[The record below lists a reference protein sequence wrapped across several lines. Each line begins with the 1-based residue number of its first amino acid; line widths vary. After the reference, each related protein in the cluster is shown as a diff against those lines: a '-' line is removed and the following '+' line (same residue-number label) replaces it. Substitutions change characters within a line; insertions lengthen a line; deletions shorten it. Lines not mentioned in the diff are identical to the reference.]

1 MTIKKTAKIIL
12 TCTLAALMLAG
23 SLVTVLPQVVSQSGI
38 TVNAAAKTYKSG
50 GCTFTENSDGTLTLT
65 DAHPYAYGYDDY
77 GTPKEYC
84 YDITIPAKCSGKT
97 VTRIAANAINNEI
110 QSVYIPYT
118 VTLIEDTAF
127 QSDGLKKISVSDSNK
142 YYCSS
147 GCALYN
153 KDKTTLIKFP
163 AGYGSNRLYDDYNK
177 IKVPSGVKTIGRHA
191 FADCQGIEKI
201 TLPDSV
207 LYIEDYAFS
216 WCTNVTEIN
225 IPSDVRYIGKY
236 AFYECGTLRDE
247 DDMPINNVWIPTS
260 VKYIGEY
267 AFGYYSDYET
277 EDEPVKNHQI
287 SGYIIHGNSGSDAED
302 YAKKNGFT
310 FITRTNDIVN
320 RSKIKTGVRSNIN
333 YDTFIVNTGEK
344 VVVNAIAKSGKAPY
358 SYAYYYK
365 RAKSSTWNSYYSGST
380 FGPDTSA
387 SFIPKS
393 NDLYDVQIIV
403 RDADDQAETT
413 DLKVYA
419 TKSIVNN
426 SFINAEKVQIGDDIR
441 ITGAAEGGRND
452 LGYHYDYY
460 FKRSSNTKWNL
471 IGSGEEKSYAV
482 LVPGSAAEYDIK
494 SVVTDKEGNK
504 AEKIFKVTAV
514 KSLPL
519 TNISTITAENINVG
533 KTVTIAGRTVGG
545 TKPCTY
551 EFYFKRSTN
560 TKWNKLSY
568 GNDKHTYAKF
578 TPTTAA
584 TYDIKVIA
592 VDSKGAR
599 TDKRFTLTAE

>member
-1 MTIKKTAKIIL
+1 MTFKKTARKIL
-12 TCTLAALMLAG
+12 SCTLAALMLAG

-38 TVNAAAKTYKSG
+38 TVNAAAKTYKWY

-65 DAHPYAYGYDDY
+65 NASPLLDENGFP
-77 GTPKEYC
+77 EESC
-84 YDITIPAKCSGKT
+84 EIPAKCSGKT
-97 VTRIAANAINNEI
+97 VTRIAAKSINAGF

-118 VTLIEDTAF
+118 VTFIDSDAF
-127 QSDGLKKISVSDSNK
+127 YESLLGPELKKIKVSDSNK

-163 AGYGSNRLYDDYNK
+163 NGYGSNYYYDDYNK
-177 IKVPSGVKTIGRHA
+177 IKVPSGVKTIGRYA

-287 SGYIIHGNSGSDAED
+287 SGYIIQCDSGSDAED

-310 FITRTNDIVN
+310 FFTHFNGIVN

-344 VVVNAIAKSGKAPY
+344 VVVNAIAKLGKAPY

>member
-1 MTIKKTAKIIL
+1 M
-12 TCTLAALMLAG
+12 
-23 SLVTVLPQVVSQSGI
+23 PQVMSEAGI

-65 DAHPYAYGYDDY
+65 NASPLLDENGFP
-77 GTPKEYC
+77 EESC
-84 YDITIPAKCSGKT
+84 EIPAKCSGKT
-97 VTRIAANAINNEI
+97 VTRIAAKAIKDGI

-118 VTLIEDTAF
+118 VTFIDSDAF
-127 QSDGLKKISVSDSNK
+127 YSDDLEKIKVSDSNK
-142 YYCSS
+142 YYSSS

-163 AGYGSNRLYDDYNK
+163 NGYGSGYYDDDYNN
-177 IKVPSGVKTIGRHA
+177 IKVPSGVKTIGRYA
-191 FADCQGIEKI
+191 FSDCQEIEKI

-207 LYIEDYAFS
+207 LYIEDYAFY
-216 WCTNVTEIN
+216 WCTNLAEIN

-236 AFYECGTLRDE
+236 AFYDCGTLRYE
-247 DDMPINNVWIPTS
+247 ENMPINNVWIPKS

-277 EDEPVKNHQI
+277 EDEPVENQRI

-310 FITRTNDIVN
+310 FITHTNDIVS
-320 RSKIKTGVRSNIN
+320 RSTIKTGVRSKIN

-344 VVVNAIAKSGKAPY
+344 VVVNGIAKSGKAPY
-358 SYAYYYK
+358 TYAYYYK
-365 RAKSSTWNSYYSGST
+365 RAVNSKWISYYSGST
-380 FGPDTSA
+380 FGPDTAA
-387 SFIPKS
+387 SFTPKS
-393 NDLYDVQIIV
+393 NGLYDVEIV
-403 RDADDQAETT
+403 VKDADGNTDETN
-413 DLKVYA
+413 LKVYA

-482 LVPGSAAEYDIK
+482 LVPNSAADYDIK
-494 SVVTDKEGNK
+494 AVVTDKEGNK

-514 KSLPL
+514 KSLAL
-519 TNISTITAENINVG
+519 TNISTITAENVKVG
-533 KTVTIAGRTVGG
+533 KTVTIAGRTAGG
-545 TKPCTY
+545 TKPCTF